1 MPDVNHIVQFLSIEL
16 SRFSEMGVKNKLKTD
31 RSKSPKANSRSR
43 KVTTDSLVVAS
54 ALRQTL
60 PTPANTAKPE
70 RGLFGKRKLKGDPK
84 AEQIKQIVLDNVS
97 AFSEA
102 DGRMLHGIFSL
113 SKTTAREIMIPLSEM
128 VAVHIA
134 TPIEQ
139 AKAMVHHSNYQYIP
153 VYDERI
159 DRLTGIVSIMDILY
173 APSGAHEL
181 NPFIRTA
188 YYIPETKV
196 IGELLE
202 ELRLATEP
210 VTIVIDEHGSCVGFI
225 GLDDLLEQIVG
236 EIRYSHKRQP
246 LHVEA
251 LGNNSWTLD
260 ARTPI
265 EIVNLT
271 LGTNIPKDRSDT
283 IGGFMLKL
291 IGRLPEQGE
300 KVTFDAIEYTVDEV
314 FDYGIT
320 VIHANKMPSEVSDDR
335 SSGWNTVKK
344 LTGSS

>member
-1 MPDVNHIVQFLSIEL
+1 M
-16 SRFSEMGVKNKLKTD
+16 KNN
-31 RSKSPKANSRSR
+31 RSRST
-43 KVTTDSLVVAS
+43 KKDPETTKKPTDSLVVADN
-54 ALRQTL
+54 RKQTL
-60 PTPANTAKPE
+60 PAPASPAKPE
-70 RGLFGKRKLKGDPK
+70 RGLFRKRKLKGDPK
-84 AEQIKQIVLDNVS
+84 AEQIKQIVLDNVR
-97 AFSEA
+97 AFSDTEA
-102 DGRMLHGIFSL
+102 RMLHGIFAL
-113 SKTTAREIMIPLSEM
+113 SQTTAREIMIPLSEM
-128 VAVHIA
+128 VAIHIA

-139 AKAMVHHSNYQYIP
+139 AKAMVQHSNYQFVPI
-153 VYDERI
+153 YDERI

-173 APSGAHEL
+173 APQGTNEL
-181 NPFIRTA
+181 NPFIRPA
-188 YYIPETKV
+188 YYIPETKL

-210 VTIVIDEHGSCVGFI
+210 VTIIIDEHGSCVGFI

-265 EIVNLT
+265 DIVNTT
-271 LGTNIPKDRSDT
+271 LITNIPKDRSDT
-283 IGGFMLKL
+283 IGGFILKL

-300 KVTFDAIEYTVDEV
+300 KVTYGTIEYTVDEV
-314 FDYGIT
+314 FNYGIT
-320 VIHANKMPSEVSDDR
+320 VIHANKIPSQVPEKAP
-335 SSGWNTVKK
+335 SGWDSVTQK

>member
-1 MPDVNHIVQFLSIEL
+1 
-16 SRFSEMGVKNKLKTD
+16 MGVKNKLKTD
-31 RSKSPKANSRSR
+31 RSQSPKTNSQS
-43 KVTTDSLVVAS
+43 TTATPDSLVVAS
-54 ALRQTL
+54 RPKQTL
-60 PTPANTAKPE
+60 PTPANTTKPE
-70 RGLFGKRKLKGDPK
+70 RSLFGKRRFKGDPK
-84 AEQIKQIVLDNVS
+84 ADQIKQIVLDNVN
-97 AFSEA
+97 AFSETDA
-102 DGRMLHGIFSL
+102 RMLHGIFSL
-113 SKTTAREIMIPLSEM
+113 AGTTAREIMIPLSEM

-139 AKAMVHHSNYQYIP
+139 AKAMIQHSNYQYIP
-153 VYDERI
+153 VYEDRI
-159 DRLTGIVSIMDILY
+159 DRLTGIVSVMDILY
-173 APSGAHEL
+173 APEGMHEL

-196 IGELLE
+196 ISELLE
-202 ELRLATEP
+202 ELRVATEP
-210 VTIVIDEHGSCVGFI
+210 VTIIIDEHGSCVGFI

-265 EIVNLT
+265 DIVNST
-271 LGTNIPKDRSDT
+271 LRTNIPKDRSDT

-320 VIHANKMPSEVSDDR
+320 VIHANKMPSQVSDDN
-335 SSGWNTVKK
+335 SGGWSTVKK

>member
-1 MPDVNHIVQFLSIEL
+1 MVRVPLVKS
-16 SRFSEMGVKNKLKTD
+16 SRLTEIGVKHKLKTE
-31 RSKSPKANSRSR
+31 RSKTTKKNS
-43 KVTTDSLVVAS
+43 KTTKNTTDSLVVAAS
-54 ALRQTL
+54 PRETL
-60 PTPANTAKPE
+60 PAPASTAKPE
-70 RGLFGKRKLKGDPK
+70 RGLFGKRKLRGDPK
-84 AEQIKQIVLDNVS
+84 AEQIKQIVLDNVN
-97 AFSEA
+97 AFSESDA
-102 DGRMLHGIFSL
+102 RMLRGIFAL

-128 VAVHIA
+128 VAVHVA

-139 AKAMVHHSNYQYIP
+139 AKAMVQHTNYQHVP

-159 DRLTGIVSIMDILY
+159 DRLTGIISVMDILY
-173 APSGAHEL
+173 APQGTNEL

-188 YYIPETKV
+188 YYIPETKL

-210 VTIVIDEHGSCVGFI
+210 VTIVIDEHGSCVGFMGI
-225 GLDDLLEQIVG
+225 EDLLEQVIG

-265 EIVNLT
+265 DVVNST
-271 LGTNIPKDRSDT
+271 LSTNIPKDRSDT

-300 KVTFDAIEYTVDEV
+300 KVTYDAIEYTVDEV

-320 VIHANKMPSEVSDDR
+320 VIHANKMPSQASSDEVS
-335 SSGWNTVKK
+335 GWGAVTQK

>member
-1 MPDVNHIVQFLSIEL
+1 M
-16 SRFSEMGVKNKLKTD
+16 KNN
-31 RSKSPKANSRSR
+31 RSRST
-43 KVTTDSLVVAS
+43 KKDSENTTETTDSLVVANKQT
-54 ALRQTL
+54 QTL
-60 PTPANTAKPE
+60 PTPASPAKLE
-70 RGLFGKRKLKGDPK
+70 RGGLFGKRKLKGDPK

-102 DGRMLHGIFSL
+102 DARMLHGIFAL
-113 SKTTAREIMIPLSEM
+113 SQTTAREIMIPLSEM

-139 AKAMVHHSNYQYIP
+139 AKAMVQHSNYQFVP
-153 VYDERI
+153 VYEERI
-159 DRLTGIVSIMDILY
+159 DRLTGIVSVMDILY
-173 APSGAHEL
+173 APQGTNEL
-181 NPFIRTA
+181 NPFIRPA
-188 YYIPETKV
+188 YYTPETKL

-210 VTIVIDEHGSCVGFI
+210 VTIIIDEHGSCVGFI

-265 EIVNLT
+265 DVVNAT
-271 LGTNIPKDRSDT
+271 LITNIPKDRSDT
-283 IGGFMLKL
+283 IGGFILKL

-300 KVTFDAIEYTVDEV
+300 KVTYDTIEYTVDEV

-320 VIHANKMPSEVSDDR
+320 VIHANKIPSQDSDKTP
-335 SSGWNTVKK
+335 SGWDNVTQK

>member
-1 MPDVNHIVQFLSIEL
+1 M
-16 SRFSEMGVKNKLKTD
+16 KNNK
-31 RSKSPKANSRSR
+31 SRST
-43 KVTTDSLVVAS
+43 KKDSKTTTKTTDSLVVAPPPK
-54 ALRQTL
+54 RTL
-60 PTPANTAKPE
+60 PALASPTKPE

-84 AEQIKQIVLDNVS
+84 ADQIKQIVLDNVNV
-97 AFSEA
+97 FSEA
-102 DGRMLHGIFSL
+102 DARMLHGIFSL
-113 SKTTAREIMIPLSEM
+113 AHTTAREIMIPLSEM

-139 AKAMVHHSNYQYIP
+139 VKAMIQHSNYQFVP

-159 DRLTGIVSIMDILY
+159 DRLTGIVSVMDILY
-173 APSGAHEL
+173 APQGTNEL
-181 NPFIRTA
+181 DPFIRPA
-188 YYIPETKV
+188 YYIPETKL

-210 VTIVIDEHGSCVGFI
+210 VTIIIDEHGSCVGFI
-225 GLDDLLEQIVG
+225 GLDGLLEQIVG

-265 EIVNLT
+265 DIINTT
-271 LGTNIPKDRSDT
+271 LITNIPKDRSDT
-283 IGGFMLKL
+283 IGGFILKL

-300 KVTFDAIEYTVDEV
+300 KVTYDTIEYTVDEV

-320 VIHANKMPSEVSDDR
+320 VIHANKIPSPVSEKT
-335 SSGWNTVKK
+335 SSGWDSVTQK

>member
-1 MPDVNHIVQFLSIEL
+1 M
-16 SRFSEMGVKNKLKTD
+16 KNN
-31 RSKSPKANSRSR
+31 RSKSTKKDS
-43 KVTTDSLVVAS
+43 KTTKQTTDSLVVAD
-54 ALRQTL
+54 RPKQTL
-60 PTPANTAKPE
+60 PTPAITAKPE
-70 RGLFGKRKLKGDPK
+70 RGLFRKRKLKGDPK

-102 DGRMLHGIFSL
+102 DARMLHGIFAL
-113 SKTTAREIMIPLSEM
+113 SQTTAREIMIPLSEM

-139 AKAMVHHSNYQYIP
+139 AKAMVQHSNYQFVPIYE
-153 VYDERI
+153 ERI

-173 APSGAHEL
+173 APQGTNEL
-181 NPFIRTA
+181 NTFIRPA
-188 YYIPETKV
+188 YYIPETKL

-210 VTIVIDEHGSCVGFI
+210 VTIIIDEHGSCVGFI

-265 EIVNLT
+265 DIVNTT
-271 LGTNIPKDRSDT
+271 LITNIPKDRSDT
-283 IGGFMLKL
+283 IGGFILKL

-300 KVTFDAIEYTVDEV
+300 KVTYDTIEYTVDEV

-320 VIHANKMPSEVSDDR
+320 VIHANKIPSQVSEEAP
-335 SSGWNTVKK
+335 SGWDNITQK

>member
-1 MPDVNHIVQFLSIEL
+1 
-16 SRFSEMGVKNKLKTD
+16 MGAKNKVNTN
-31 RSKSPKANSRSR
+31 RSMSSKKDSE
-43 KVTTDSLVVAS
+43 TTKPTNDSLVVAS
-54 ALRQTL
+54 TSRQTL
-60 PTPANTAKPE
+60 PTPASTVKPE

-84 AEQIKQIVLDNVS
+84 AEQIKQIVLDNVN

-102 DGRMLHGIFSL
+102 DARMLRGIFAL
-113 SKTTAREIMIPLSEM
+113 AKTTAREIMIPLSEM
-128 VAVHIA
+128 VAIHIA

-139 AKAMVHHSNYQYIP
+139 AKAMVQHSNYQYVPI
-153 VYDERI
+153 YDERI
-159 DRLTGIVSIMDILY
+159 DRLTGIISVMDILY
-173 APSGAHEL
+173 APQGTNEL
-181 NPFIRTA
+181 DPFIRTA
-188 YYIPETKV
+188 YYIPETKL

-210 VTIVIDEHGSCVGFI
+210 VTIIIDEHGSCVGFI
-225 GLDDLLEQIVG
+225 GLEDLLEQVVG

-265 EIVNLT
+265 DIVNST

-300 KVTFDAIEYTVDEV
+300 KVTYDAIEYTVDEV
-314 FDYGIT
+314 FNYGIT
-320 VIHANKMPSEVSDDR
+320 VIHANKMPSPASDNE
-335 SSGWNTVKK
+335 SSGWGAVTQK

>member
-1 MPDVNHIVQFLSIEL
+1 MK
-16 SRFSEMGVKNKLKTD
+16 KN
-31 RSKSPKANSRSR
+31 RSKSTKKNSE
-43 KVTTDSLVVAS
+43 TTTKTIDSPVVAPPPKG
-54 ALRQTL
+54 TL
-60 PTPANTAKPE
+60 PALASPTKPE

-84 AEQIKQIVLDNVS
+84 ADQIKQIVLDNAN
-97 AFSEA
+97 AFSETDA
-102 DGRMLHGIFSL
+102 RMLHGIFSL
-113 SKTTAREIMIPLSEM
+113 AHITAREIMIPLSEM

-139 AKAMVHHSNYQYIP
+139 AKAMIQHSNYQFIP
-153 VYDERI
+153 VYEERI
-159 DRLTGIVSIMDILY
+159 DRLTGIVSVMDILY
-173 APSGAHEL
+173 APQGANEL
-181 NPFIRTA
+181 DPFIRPA
-188 YYIPETKV
+188 YYIPETKL

-202 ELRLATEP
+202 ELRLASEP
-210 VTIVIDEHGSCVGFI
+210 VTIIIDEHGSCVGFI

-265 EIVNLT
+265 DIVNTT
-271 LGTNIPKDRSDT
+271 LVTNIPKDRSDT
-283 IGGFMLKL
+283 IGGFILKL

-300 KVTFDAIEYTVDEV
+300 KVSYDTIEYTVDEV

-320 VIHANKMPSEVSDDR
+320 VIHANKIPSQVSEKAP
-335 SSGWNTVKK
+335 SGWDSVTQK

>member
-1 MPDVNHIVQFLSIEL
+1 M
-16 SRFSEMGVKNKLKTD
+16 KTN
-31 RSKSPKANSRSR
+31 RSRSS
-43 KVTTDSLVVAS
+43 KKNSETTKPTNDSLVVAS
-54 ALRQTL
+54 TQQQTL

-84 AEQIKQIVLDNVS
+84 AEQIKQIVLDNVN

-102 DGRMLHGIFSL
+102 DRRMLRGIFAL
-113 SKTTAREIMIPLSEM
+113 AETTAREIMIPLSEM
-128 VAVHIA
+128 VAIHIA

-139 AKAMVHHSNYQYIP
+139 AKAMIQHSNYQYVPI
-153 VYDERI
+153 YDERI
-159 DRLTGIVSIMDILY
+159 DRLTGIISVMDILY
-173 APSGAHEL
+173 APQGTNEL
-181 NPFIRTA
+181 NPLIRTA
-188 YYIPETKV
+188 YYIPETKL

-225 GLDDLLEQIVG
+225 GLDDLLEQVVG
-236 EIRYSHKRQP
+236 EIRHSHKRQP

-265 EIVNLT
+265 DVVNST

-300 KVTFDAIEYTVDEV
+300 KVTYDAIEYTVDEV

-320 VIHANKMPSEVSDDR
+320 VIHANKMPSQASSNE
-335 SSGWNTVKK
+335 SSGWGAVTQK

>member
-1 MPDVNHIVQFLSIEL
+1 M
-16 SRFSEMGVKNKLKTD
+16 KNN
-31 RSKSPKANSRSR
+31 RSRSTKKDSETTR
-43 KVTTDSLVVAS
+43 KTTDSLVVANRPKQ
-54 ALRQTL
+54 AL
-60 PTPANTAKPE
+60 PAPASTAKLE
-70 RGLFGKRKLKGDPK
+70 RGRLFGKRKLRGDPK

-97 AFSEA
+97 AFSESDA
-102 DGRMLHGIFSL
+102 RMLHGIFSL
-113 SKTTAREIMIPLSEM
+113 SLTTAREIMIPLSEM

-134 TPIEQ
+134 TPVEQ
-139 AKAMVHHSNYQYIP
+139 AKAMVQHSNYQFVP
-153 VYDERI
+153 VYEERI
-159 DRLTGIVSIMDILY
+159 DRLTGIVSVMDILY
-173 APSGAHEL
+173 APQGTNEL
-181 NPFIRTA
+181 NPFIRPA
-188 YYIPETKV
+188 YYIPETKL

-210 VTIVIDEHGSCVGFI
+210 VTIIIDEHGSCVGFI

-265 EIVNLT
+265 DIVNTTLT
-271 LGTNIPKDRSDT
+271 TNIPKDRSDT
-283 IGGFMLKL
+283 IGGFILKL

-300 KVTFDAIEYTVDEV
+300 RVTYDTIEYTVDEV

-320 VIHANKMPSEVSDDR
+320 VIHANKLPSQDSEKGT
-335 SSGWNTVKK
+335 SGWDSVTQK
-344 LTGSS
+344 LTGSSS

>member
-1 MPDVNHIVQFLSIEL
+1 M
-16 SRFSEMGVKNKLKTD
+16 KNN
-31 RSKSPKANSRSR
+31 RSRSTKKDSETTR
-43 KVTTDSLVVAS
+43 KTTDSLVVAN
-54 ALRQTL
+54 RPKQTL
-60 PTPANTAKPE
+60 PAPASTAKLE
-70 RGLFGKRKLKGDPK
+70 RGRFFGKRKLRGDPK

-97 AFSEA
+97 AFPESDA
-102 DGRMLHGIFSL
+102 RMLHGIFSL
-113 SKTTAREIMIPLSEM
+113 SLTTAREIMIPLSEM

-134 TPIEQ
+134 TPVEQ
-139 AKAMVHHSNYQYIP
+139 AKAMVQHSNYQFVP
-153 VYDERI
+153 VYEERI
-159 DRLTGIVSIMDILY
+159 DRLTGIVSVMDILY
-173 APSGAHEL
+173 APQGTNEL
-181 NPFIRTA
+181 NPFIRPA
-188 YYIPETKV
+188 YYIPETKL

-210 VTIVIDEHGSCVGFI
+210 VTIIIDEHGSCVGFI

-265 EIVNLT
+265 DIVNTTLT
-271 LGTNIPKDRSDT
+271 TNIPKDRSDT
-283 IGGFMLKL
+283 IGGFILKL

-300 KVTFDAIEYTVDEV
+300 RVTYDTIEYTVDEV

-320 VIHANKMPSEVSDDR
+320 VIHANKLPSQDSEKGT
-335 SSGWNTVKK
+335 SGWDSVTQK
-344 LTGSS
+344 LTGSSS

>member
-1 MPDVNHIVQFLSIEL
+1 VAN
-16 SRFSEMGVKNKLKTD
+16 N
-31 RSKSPKANSRSR
+31 PK
-43 KVTTDSLVVAS
+43 
-54 ALRQTL
+54 QTL
-60 PTPANTAKPE
+60 PAPVSTAKPE
-70 RGLFGKRKLKGDPK
+70 RGLFRKRKLKGDPK

-102 DGRMLHGIFSL
+102 DARMLHGIFAL
-113 SKTTAREIMIPLSEM
+113 SQTTAREIMIPLSEM

-139 AKAMVHHSNYQYIP
+139 AKAMVQHSNYQFVP
-153 VYDERI
+153 VYEERI

-173 APSGAHEL
+173 APQGTNEL
-181 NPFIRTA
+181 NPFIRPA
-188 YYIPETKV
+188 YYIPETKL

-265 EIVNLT
+265 DIVNTT
-271 LGTNIPKDRSDT
+271 LITNIPKDRSDT
-283 IGGFMLKL
+283 IGGFILKL

-300 KVTFDAIEYTVDEV
+300 KVTYDTIEYTVDEV

-320 VIHANKMPSEVSDDR
+320 VIHANKIPSQTSDKGT
-335 SSGWNTVKK
+335 SSWDSVTQK

>member
-16 SRFSEMGVKNKLKTD
+16 PRLSEMGAKNKVKTD
-31 RSKSPKANSRSR
+31 QSKTTKN
-43 KVTTDSLVVAS
+43 TTDSLVVAAS
-54 ALRQTL
+54 PRQTL
-60 PTPANTAKPE
+60 PTPASTAKPE

-97 AFSEA
+97 AFSETDA
-102 DGRMLHGIFSL
+102 RMLRGIFAL
-113 SKTTAREIMIPLSEM
+113 GQTTAREIMIPLSEM
-128 VAVHIA
+128 VAIHIA
-134 TPIEQ
+134 TPIDQ
-139 AKAMVHHSNYQYIP
+139 AKAMVQHSNYQYVPI
-153 VYDERI
+153 YDERI
-159 DRLTGIVSIMDILY
+159 DRLTGIISVMDILY
-173 APSGAHEL
+173 APQGTNEI

-188 YYIPETKV
+188 YYIPETKL

-210 VTIVIDEHGSCVGFI
+210 VTIIIDEHGSCVGFI
-225 GLDDLLEQIVG
+225 GLEDLLEQVVG
-236 EIRYSHKRQP
+236 EIRHSHKRQP

-265 EIVNLT
+265 DVVNST
-271 LGTNIPKDRSDT
+271 LSTNIPKDRSDT

-291 IGRLPEQGE
+291 IGQLPEQGE
-300 KVTFDAIEYTVDEV
+300 KVTYDAIEYTVDEV

-320 VIHANKMPSEVSDDR
+320 VIHANKMPSQVPDDR
-335 SSGWNTVKK
+335 SSGWSTVKK

>member
-1 MPDVNHIVQFLSIEL
+1 M
-16 SRFSEMGVKNKLKTD
+16 KNN
-31 RSKSPKANSRSR
+31 RSRST
-43 KVTTDSLVVAS
+43 KKDSETTGKTTDSLVVANNPK
-54 ALRQTL
+54 QT
-60 PTPANTAKPE
+60 PPAPANPAKLE

-97 AFSEA
+97 AFSEIDA
-102 DGRMLHGIFSL
+102 RMLHGIFAL

-128 VAVHIA
+128 VAIHIA

-139 AKAMVHHSNYQYIP
+139 AKAMVQHSNYQFVPIYE
-153 VYDERI
+153 ERI
-159 DRLTGIVSIMDILY
+159 DRLTGIVSVMDILY
-173 APSGAHEL
+173 APQGTNEL
-181 NPFIRTA
+181 SPFIRPA
-188 YYIPETKV
+188 YYIPETKL

-210 VTIVIDEHGSCVGFI
+210 VTIIIDEHGSCVGFI
-225 GLDDLLEQIVG
+225 GLDDLLEQVVG

-265 EIVNLT
+265 DIVNAT
-271 LGTNIPKDRSDT
+271 LITNIPKDRSDT
-283 IGGFMLKL
+283 IGGFILKL

-300 KVTFDAIEYTVDEV
+300 KVTYDTIEYTVDEV

-320 VIHANKMPSEVSDDR
+320 VIHANKIPSQVSDKA
-335 SSGWNTVKK
+335 SSGWDAVTQK

>member
-1 MPDVNHIVQFLSIEL
+1 
-16 SRFSEMGVKNKLKTD
+16 MGAKNKLKTN
-31 RSKSPKANSRSR
+31 RSRSPKKNSE
-43 KVTTDSLVVAS
+43 TTKATNDSLAVAS
-54 ALRQTL
+54 TPRETL
-60 PTPANTAKPE
+60 PVPASTAKPE
-70 RGLFGKRKLKGDPK
+70 RGLFGKRKRRGDPK
-84 AEQIKQIVLDNVS
+84 AEQIQQIVLDNVN

-102 DGRMLHGIFSL
+102 DARMLRGIFAL
-113 SKTTAREIMIPLSEM
+113 GQTTAREIMIPLSEM
-128 VAVHIA
+128 VAVHVA

-139 AKAMVHHSNYQYIP
+139 TKAMVQHANYQHVP

-159 DRLTGIVSIMDILY
+159 DRLTGIISVMDILY
-173 APSGAHEL
+173 APQGTNEL

-188 YYIPETKV
+188 YYIPETKL

-225 GLDDLLEQIVG
+225 GIEDLLEQVVG
-236 EIRYSHKRQP
+236 EIRHSHKRQP

-265 EIVNLT
+265 DIVNST
-271 LGTNIPKDRSDT
+271 LNTNIPKDRSDT

-291 IGRLPEQGE
+291 IGRLPERGE
-300 KVTFDAIEYTVDEV
+300 KVTYDAIEYTVDEV

-320 VIHANKMPSEVSDDR
+320 VVHANKMPSQASSNEP
-335 SSGWNTVKK
+335 SGWGTVTQK

>member
-1 MPDVNHIVQFLSIEL
+1 MEVRH
-16 SRFSEMGVKNKLKTD
+16 KLKTD
-31 RSKSPKANSRSR
+31 RSELSNENSKKTKAA
-43 KVTTDSLVVAS
+43 TDSLVVAS
-54 ALRQTL
+54 KPTQTL
-60 PTPANTAKPE
+60 PTPANTAKVE

-84 AEQIKQIVLDNVS
+84 AEQIKQIVLDNANV
-97 AFSEA
+97 FPESEA
-102 DGRMLHGIFSL
+102 RMLHGIFAL
-113 SKTTAREIMIPLSEM
+113 GRTTAREIMIPLSEV
-128 VAVHIA
+128 VALHIA

-139 AKAMVHHSNYQYIP
+139 AKAMVQHSNYQYIP
-153 VYDERI
+153 VYEERI
-159 DRLTGIVSIMDILY
+159 DRLTGVVSIMDILY
-173 APSGAHEL
+173 APSGTHEL

-188 YYIPETKV
+188 YYIPETKL
-196 IGELLE
+196 IGDLLE

-210 VTIVIDEHGSCVGFI
+210 VTIVIDEHASCVGFI

-236 EIRYSHKRQP
+236 EIHYSHKRQP

-265 EIVNLT
+265 DIVNAT

-283 IGGFMLKL
+283 IGGFLLKI

-300 KVTFDAIEYTVDEV
+300 KVTYDSIEYTVDEV
-314 FDYGIT
+314 FSYGIT
-320 VIHANKMPSEVSDDR
+320 VIHANKMPSQASDQKVG
-335 SSGWNTVKK
+335 GWSTVTQK

>member
-1 MPDVNHIVQFLSIEL
+1 M
-16 SRFSEMGVKNKLKTD
+16 KNN
-31 RSKSPKANSRSR
+31 RSRST
-43 KVTTDSLVVAS
+43 KKDSETTKKTTDSLVVAN
-54 ALRQTL
+54 RPTQTL
-60 PTPANTAKPE
+60 PTPASTAKVE
-70 RGLFGKRKLKGDPK
+70 RGFFGKRKLKGDPQ

-97 AFSEA
+97 AFSETDA
-102 DGRMLHGIFSL
+102 RMLHGIFAL

-128 VAVHIA
+128 VAIHVA

-139 AKAMVHHSNYQYIP
+139 AKAMVQHSNYQFVP
-153 VYDERI
+153 VYEERI
-159 DRLTGIVSIMDILY
+159 DRLTGIVSVMDILY
-173 APSGAHEL
+173 APQGTNEL
-181 NPFIRTA
+181 SPFIRPA
-188 YYIPETKV
+188 YYIPETKL

-210 VTIVIDEHGSCVGFI
+210 VTIIIDEHGSCVGFI

-265 EIVNLT
+265 GIVNTT
-271 LGTNIPKDRSDT
+271 LITNIPKDRSDT
-283 IGGFMLKL
+283 IGGFILKL

-300 KVTFDAIEYTVDEV
+300 KVTYDTIEYTVDEV

-320 VIHANKMPSEVSDDR
+320 VIHANKIPSQVSDKAP
-335 SSGWNTVKK
+335 SGWDSVTQK

>member
-1 MPDVNHIVQFLSIEL
+1 V
-16 SRFSEMGVKNKLKTD
+16 
-31 RSKSPKANSRSR
+31 ANNR
-43 KVTTDSLVVAS
+43 K
-54 ALRQTL
+54 QTL
-60 PTPANTAKPE
+60 PAPASTAKLE

-97 AFSEA
+97 AFSEIDA
-102 DGRMLHGIFSL
+102 RMLQGIFAL

-128 VAVHIA
+128 VAVHVA

-139 AKAMVHHSNYQYIP
+139 AKAMVQHASYQYVPI
-153 VYDERI
+153 YDERI
-159 DRLTGIVSIMDILY
+159 DRLTGIVSIMDFLY
-173 APSGAHEL
+173 APVGTNKLDS
-181 NPFIRTA
+181 FIRPA
-188 YYIPETKV
+188 YYVPETKLA
-196 IGELLE
+196 GDLLE

-210 VTIVIDEHGSCVGFI
+210 VTVVIDEHGSCVGFV
-225 GLDDLLEQIVG
+225 GLEDLFEQIVG

-265 EIVNLT
+265 DIVNIT
-271 LGTNIPKDRSDT
+271 LGTNIPKDDYDT
-283 IGGFMLKL
+283 IGGFMLKT

-300 KVTFDAIEYTVDEV
+300 KVAYDTIEYIVDEV

-320 VIHANKMPSEVSDDR
+320 VIHANRRVSQISDSDR
-335 SSGWNTVKK
+335 SG
-344 LTGSS
+344 

>member
-1 MPDVNHIVQFLSIEL
+1 M
-16 SRFSEMGVKNKLKTD
+16 KNN
-31 RSKSPKANSRSR
+31 RSRST
-43 KVTTDSLVVAS
+43 KKDSETTKKTTDSLVVAN
-54 ALRQTL
+54 RPTQTL
-60 PTPANTAKPE
+60 PAPASTAKVE
-70 RGLFGKRKLKGDPK
+70 RGFFRKRKLKGDPK

-97 AFSEA
+97 AFSETDA
-102 DGRMLHGIFSL
+102 RMLHGIFAL

-128 VAVHIA
+128 VAVHVA

-139 AKAMVHHSNYQYIP
+139 AKAMVQHSSYQFVP
-153 VYDERI
+153 VYEERI
-159 DRLTGIVSIMDILY
+159 DRLTGIVNVMDILY
-173 APSGAHEL
+173 APQGTNEL
-181 NPFIRTA
+181 SPFIRSA
-188 YYIPETKV
+188 YYIPETKL

-210 VTIVIDEHGSCVGFI
+210 VTIIIDEHGSCVGFI

-265 EIVNLT
+265 DIVNTT
-271 LGTNIPKDRSDT
+271 LITNIPKDRSDT
-283 IGGFMLKL
+283 IGGFVLKL

-300 KVTFDAIEYTVDEV
+300 KVTYDTIEYTVDEV

-320 VIHANKMPSEVSDDR
+320 VIHANKIPSQVSDKV
-335 SSGWNTVKK
+335 SSGWDSVTQK
-344 LTGSS
+344 LTGSSS